1 MEDVMKKL
9 ILVAVLI
16 MCIPLVLS
24 AKQPKLK
31 SATIEP
37 KIAATGDTVAVVV
50 EFTGKAKDIKEVSF
64 IVREYPYDYPRTY
77 FTHDKKEKKNI
88 WQLVGPVPW
97 DAYAQSYH
105 LDVRALDKKGKEI
118 VTKGLEK
125 QSTGRTATIE
135 FKVKY

>member
-1 MEDVMKKL
+1 MKKL
-9 ILVAVLI
+9 IFIAVLI
-16 MCIPLVLS
+16 MFIPLVLS

-37 KIAATGDTVAVVV
+37 KVAATGDTVTIMV
-50 EFTGKAKDIKEVSF
+50 EFTGKVKDIKEVSF
-64 IVREYPYDYPRTY
+64 IIREYPYDYPRTY
-77 FTHDKKEKKNI
+77 FVSLKDKKKNI
-88 WQLVGPVPW
+88 WVLEGPVPW

-105 LDVRALDKKGKEI
+105 LDIRALDKKGKEI

>member
-1 MEDVMKKL
+1 MKKL
-9 ILVAVLI
+9 FFIAVLI
-16 MCIPLVLS
+16 MFIPLVVS

-37 KIAATGDTVAVVV
+37 KVAATGDTVTITV
-50 EFTGKAKDIKEVSF
+50 EFTGKAKSIKEVSF
-64 IVREYPYDYPRTY
+64 IVREYPYDYPRTWL
-77 FTHDKKEKKNI
+77 THDKKEKKNI
-88 WQLVGPVPW
+88 WKLVGPIPW

-105 LDVRALDKKGKEI
+105 LDIRALDKKGKEI

-125 QSTGRTATIE
+125 QSTGRTASIE